1 MAEKSTIARPYAEA
15 VFQMADAAG
24 ELQQWSDMLQ
34 IVAVIAAD
42 ADMQAVIGN
51 TSVNKA
57 QLAQLIIDV
66 VDSGSQNVMTEQGK
80 NLIKLLAE
88 NRRLDVVAE
97 ITVQFEILKAEAE
110 KTVEAEMVS
119 AQEVSAEQQS
129 MIADKLKARLGRAVS
144 LTCRVDESLMGGAII
159 KAGDMVIDG
168 SVSGQLNK
176 LSVELAG

>member
-15 VFQMADAAG
+15 VFQTAEAAG
-24 ELQQWSDMLQ
+24 QLQQWSDMLQ
-34 IVAVIAAD
+34 TVAVIAAD

-66 VDSGSQNVMTEQGK
+66 AGDVMTEQGN

-97 ITVQFEILKAEAE
+97 ITEQFETLKAEAE

-119 AQEVSAEQQS
+119 ALEVSAEQQS

>member
-15 VFQMADAAG
+15 VFQTAQASGQLKEWSGVLQAVAMITADAN
-24 ELQQWSDMLQ
+24 
-34 IVAVIAAD
+34 
-42 ADMQAVIGN
+42 MQDVIGN
-51 TSVNKA
+51 TSVNKE
-57 QLAQLIIDV
+57 QIAQLIVDV
-66 VDSGSQNVMTEQGK
+66 AADAMTEQGS
-80 NLIKLLAE
+80 NLVKLLAE

-97 ITVQFEILKAEAE
+97 ITEQFEALKAEAE

-119 AQEVSAEQQS
+119 AQEISAAQQS
-129 MIADKLKARLGRAVS
+129 KIADKLKARLGCEVS
-144 LTCRVDESLMGGAII
+144 LKCSVDESLMGGAII

>member
-15 VFQMADAAG
+15 IFQLADSKG
-24 ELQQWSDMLQ
+24 QLKEWSDMLQ
-34 IVAVIAAD
+34 TVALIVAD
-42 ADMQAVIGN
+42 ADMHSVIGN

-66 VDSGSQNVMTEQGK
+66 AGDVLTDSGR

-88 NRRLDVVAE
+88 NRRMDVVAE
-97 ITVQFEILKAEAE
+97 ITAQFETRKAEAE

-119 AQEVSAEQQS
+119 AQEVSAQQQT
-129 MIADKLKARLGRAVS
+129 MIAEKLKVRLGREVS
-144 LTCRVDESLMGGAII
+144 LKCAVDESLMGGAII

>member
-15 VFQMADAAG
+15 AFQVAQASGQLKEWSAL
-24 ELQQWSDMLQ
+24 LQA
-34 IVAVIAAD
+34 VALIATD

-51 TSVNKA
+51 TSVHRD
-57 QLAQLIIDV
+57 QLAQLVIDV
-66 VDSGSQNVMTEQGK
+66 AGDVVTEQGA

-88 NRRLDVVAE
+88 NRRLDVAAE
-97 ITVQFEILKAEAE
+97 IAEQFDTLKAEAE
-110 KTVEAEMVS
+110 KTVEAEIIS
-119 AQEVSAEQQS
+119 AQEVSAAQQS
-129 MIADKLKARLGRAVS
+129 MIADKLKARLGREVS
-144 LTCRVDESLMGGAII
+144 LTCSVDESLMGGAII